1 MAINYS
7 NVHLTIDQFQRVSNG
22 TFNAG
27 EVRLVSETEI
37 EKVNNF
43 IGRKWKNKESISH
56 AQVIAIKQAFVKAL
70 QEGGV
75 GDDALRRVREQLGLA
90 PDRAV
95 DTKLNERSL
104 KPLSRQQIREILDQN
119 AEAINGTVGAG
130 TIRTSEELYAG
141 VDDATRRYRASKR
154 DEANAE
160 LATRRTV
167 TTQRRFCLFQALLA
181 GDVDYRSEDDRAEL
195 LKMAKE
201 ALGIV
206 LQVSNGH
213 PRADRAAKIS
223 WGANGERRFTM
234 EAGTDEATFA
244 RRMEDVIVRLTGLAP
259 DADAAGLRAAF
270 RAVPHGARSQWIDNM
285 ISQGGDKVPYKVR
298 TLAVALLQDA
308 GVDDYDSLSL
318 PNRLPDEA
326 ATTLLRNLAALPEGT
341 SAEQARQC
349 LDAARNLA
357 DDAKRSNMA
366 YVPATSTE
374 NFNAEIVSAFA
385 NSNERLFGQYQT
397 LATDVLADV
406 RTVFGAAVVPTDTK
420 IRLFIDPGTVED
432 LVPAQGGNVRLVP
445 EAMRDALKTA
455 AIEAAAKRA
464 LDARVEAR
472 IAELGISLKVPAT
485 AANSLKNRV
494 PDLLGRLVASHTP
507 EDVAAVLDSVLD
519 QMDAELRRAS
529 AVQTYKAQFGA
540 MVRAE
545 LSARTG
551 IPVSALG
558 ENALSRARISELS
571 SGVVHKIG
579 QGKLP
584 SDTPEQIEQ
593 AFRDAA
599 ERFAAERAAILEKCD
614 TLALSDAVKGELKE
628 WLLAQ
633 DKVGYLDLDAIL
645 DEATKIDFAPL
656 AAALREGRPKA
667 DVYSAMKPF
676 SDSVV
681 PTVARLLAGKV
692 DVIGAPELSN
702 VSGILLIVAF
712 DRHPG
717 IRNDL
722 SSFFARPEVQV
733 DTDERFVDDHESYPS
748 RHFVPFCKP
757 PAAEARAELARQIA
771 DGTPPPAFAQALAR
785 AVQAEGIRFP
795 SEDPSVEGRK
805 LSPDEAV
812 AVFAAHTKLG
822 QALAEI
828 LQSFSGE
835 LTPNALELLARSAL
849 HHHGIGDISAMVESM
864 RDTMLGKI
872 QGFTLYGIPDKY
884 IDEAH
889 SVLGDLR
896 DRFGEE
902 WVPKNAPYSEVADLA
917 VMGSQL
923 TPVVNAAKA
932 EHRVVSPAE
941 FRTVAASSAEYT
953 IIGNIVK
960 AEANAIAAELHLAP
974 LPGTFRKTIL
984 RCLPALR
991 ASLCAARSPND
1002 VRAALNASR
1011 EAIRALAQREVQL
1024 NALVNGAEDAMAE
1037 KLAGRFGIE
1046 PAEARQNFGYTA
1058 VLADRLD
1065 KLKDE
1070 IMLGTYPGCREP
1082 GFSAEAAVKN
1092 IIDNLVEE
1100 YVEKLVIVDG
1110 LQNVS
1115 DETREAL
1122 RGIIRSQNRP
1132 NKSFVDA
1139 RRAQRVAAKVDGAS
1153 LFAALGDPNATDEVR
1168 FEAIRKYADE
1178 IMDAVAEE
1186 FREELQDGGLGSD
1199 ELQPVIA
1206 LVRTFVI
1213 GANPGLDV
1221 VLERLSADPFVLRVG
1236 DHFQQKEHED
1246 YPLRASVATTLF

>member
-56 AQVIAIKQAFVKAL
+56 AQVIAIKQAFVTAL

-130 TIRTSEELYAG
+130 TIRTSDELYAG

-270 RAVPHGARSQWIDNM
+270 RAVPHGERSQWIDNM

-308 GVDDYDSLSL
+308 GVDDYDSLSF

-326 ATTLLRNLAALPEGT
+326 AKTLLRNLAALPEGA

-357 DDAKRSNMA
+357 DDAKRSNLA

-397 LATDVLADV
+397 LATDVLAD
-406 RTVFGAAVVPTDTK
+406 
-420 IRLFIDPGTVED
+420 
-432 LVPAQGGNVRLVP
+432 QGGNVRLVP

-464 LDARVEAR
+464 LDARVKAR

-485 AANSLKNRV
+485 AVNSLKNRV
-494 PDLLGRLVASHTP
+494 PDLLGRLAASHTP

-529 AVQTYKAQFGA
+529 AVQTYRAQFGA

-571 SGVVHKIG
+571 AGVVHKIG

-599 ERFAAERAAILEKCD
+599 ARFAAERAAILEKCD

-645 DEATKIDFAPL
+645 DEAGKIDFAPL
-656 AAALREGRPKA
+656 AAALRGGRPKA

-676 SDSVV
+676 SDSVF

-692 DVIGAPELSN
+692 DVFGAPEISN

-722 SSFFARPEVQV
+722 SSFFARPEVQA
-733 DTDERFVDDHESYPS
+733 DADERFVDDHESYPS
-748 RHFVPFCKP
+748 RHFVPFGKP

-771 DGTPPPAFAQALAR
+771 DGTPPPVFAQALAR
-785 AVQAEGIRFP
+785 AVQAEDIRFP

-835 LTPNALELLARSAL
+835 LTPPVLELLARSAL
-849 HHHGIGDISAMVESM
+849 HHHGIGDVSAMVESM

-884 IDEAH
+884 IAEAH

-991 ASLCAARSPND
+991 ASLLAARSPND
-1002 VRAALNASR
+1002 VRAALDASR
-1011 EAIRALAQREVQL
+1011 EAIRTLAQQEVQL
-1024 NALVNGAEDAMAE
+1024 TALVNGAEDAMAE

-1046 PAEARQNFGYTA
+1046 PAEVRQNFGYA
-1058 VLADRLD
+1058 VVLAERMG

-1100 YVEKLVIVDG
+1100 YVEKLVVVDG

-1122 RGIIRSQNRP
+1122 RGVIRSQNRP
-1132 NKSFVDA
+1132 DKTFVDA
-1139 RRAQRVAAKVDGAS
+1139 RRAQRVAAKVDGAA

-1199 ELQPVIA
+1199 ELQPVIV

-1221 VLERLSADPFVLRVG
+1221 VLERLSSDPFVLRVG
-1236 DHFQQKEHED
+1236 GHFQQEEHQD